1 MKTKT
6 MMKKIF
12 LAVLLAFGMALPACE
27 PTAESL
33 MAIEETLA
41 DESKAGTPGK
51 ILAAGVVLS
60 VRQEKGS
67 LNYWLSL
74 REIPVDSDGR
84 PRCDAPK
91 GRRLSLDLAI
101 PSTFVRIHRQTSAF
115 VVLGPARDSA
125 TPPLEKGMCLTVR
138 DDSREA
144 PPILPL
150 IEILPPPTPGPP
162 HERIESGVVTIWSGP
177 AGQPR
182 HRPTNANRDFP
193 NPFPGRSP
201 KKAA

>member
-1 MKTKT
+1 MKT

-27 PTAESL
+27 PTGESL
-33 MAIEETLA
+33 LAIEETLA
-41 DESKAGTPGK
+41 DESKAGTSGK
-51 ILAAGVVLS
+51 FLAAGLVVG
-60 VRQEKGS
+60 VRQQKGS
-67 LNYWLSL
+67 PHLWLIL
-74 REIPVDSDGR
+74 RKTPVDNKDR
-84 PRCDAPK
+84 PRCGGPK

-101 PSTFVRIHRQTSAF
+101 PFTLVRTHRQTSAF
-115 VVLGPARDSA
+115 VILGSAPDPA
-125 TPPLEKGMCLTVR
+125 TPPLEKGMCITVR

-150 IEILPPPTPGPP
+150 IEILLPPPPGPS
-162 HERIESGVVTIWSGP
+162 HERIETGIVTIWSGP
-177 AGQPR
+177 VRQTR
-182 HRPTNANRDFP
+182 RRPTNANRDFL